1 MIASLHGTL
10 ESWGSNSAVIN
21 VNGVG
26 YQVFMSIR
34 TLSNLSTV
42 GMQIHLNTHLVLR
55 EDSVI
60 LYGFFSIEEL
70 KLFKVLISV
79 SGLGPRLALAMLS
92 VLSVEQVILAIDK
105 GDTDVLTTV
114 PGIGKKM
121 VERIVTSLKGKL
133 SSVLKGQ

>member
-34 TLSNLSTV
+34 TLSNLSTI
-42 GMQIHLNTHLVLR
+42 GMQIYLNTHLVLK